1 MQYRLNEQ
9 ETAIN
14 YDNKTGKW
22 HIYSTFEPHAR
33 KWEKALEPGARK
45 EYTKN
50 GTLIMIDGDLRD
62 DYYLTVTK
70 RRKLTDEQRQMA
82 AKRLAKAKL
91 KSKPKKKER
100 KNSVDELLIRFGR
113 K

>member
-1 MQYRLNEQ
+1 
-9 ETAIN
+9 
-14 YDNKTGKW
+14 
-22 HIYSTFEPHAR
+22 
-33 KWEKALEPGARK
+33 
-45 EYTKN
+45 
-50 GTLIMIDGDLRD
+50 MIDGDLRD

-82 AKRLAKAKL
+82 AKRLAKANA
-91 KSKPKKKER
+91 KKKEH

>member
-14 YDNKTGKW
+14 YDNQTEKW
-22 HIYSTFEPHAR
+22 HIYSTFGPHAR

-62 DYYLTVTK
+62 DYYLMVTK

-82 AKRLAKAKL
+82 AKRLAKANA
-91 KSKPKKKER
+91 KKKEH